1 MLFNFKNKK
10 KFLNRKE
17 FVNLVDSDEIW
28 SKKMTLDKTK
38 EMIEYLEKEM
48 SKYYFEIDN
57 NFIMNNRRKGLKSMI
72 EERLLSKDD
81 NINDVVSESLF
92 NFWEFVNDEYAGNLS
107 ITSMEL
113 GLPLNEVI
121 KRDNEYRI
129 KGIICTQEKDI
140 ILEIMELL
148 KKYIDDK
155 KGVKE

>member
-1 MLFNFKNKK
+1 MFNFKNKK

-140 ILEIMELL
+140 ILEIMEQK

>member
-1 MLFNFKNKK
+1 MFNFKNKK

>member
-1 MLFNFKNKK
+1 MFNFKNKK

-81 NINDVVSESLF
+81 DINDVVSESLF

-155 KGVKE
+155 KEVKE

>member
-1 MLFNFKNKK
+1 MFNFKNKK

-28 SKKMTLDKTK
+28 SKKMTLVRTK

-113 GLPLNEVI
+113 ELPLNEVI
-121 KRDNEYRI
+121 KRDDEYRI

>member
-1 MLFNFKNKK
+1 MFNFKNKK

-81 NINDVVSESLF
+81 DINDVVSESLF

>member
-1 MLFNFKNKK
+1 MFNFKNKK
-10 KFLNRKE
+10 NFLNRKE

-28 SKKMTLDKTK
+28 SKKMTLVRTK